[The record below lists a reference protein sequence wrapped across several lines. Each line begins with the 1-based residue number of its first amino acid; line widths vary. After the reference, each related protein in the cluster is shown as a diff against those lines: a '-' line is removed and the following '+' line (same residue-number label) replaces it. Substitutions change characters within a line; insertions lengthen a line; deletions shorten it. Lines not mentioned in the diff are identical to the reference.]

1 MVLRTLAELMQPRR
15 AVVAAAGP
23 LGVDARMA

>member
-1 MVLRTLAELMQPRR
+1 MEFEVEAAQKIGADASVCIE

-23 LGVDARMA
+23 L